1 MTEGQKLALKYM
13 PYTCPTLDKMAK
25 EFAWRFTDHREENDF
40 LAFIEEIK
48 KEITCPMRTALEQV
62 CEELVEVRSQNET
75 LMYDQSINH
84 E

>member
-1 MTEGQKLALKYM
+1 MTEGQKLALKHM

-25 EFAWRFTDHREENDF
+25 EFACRFTDHREENDF

-62 CEELVEVRSQNET
+62 CEELVSVKSELEA
-75 LMYDQSINH
+75 LHYEQSVNH